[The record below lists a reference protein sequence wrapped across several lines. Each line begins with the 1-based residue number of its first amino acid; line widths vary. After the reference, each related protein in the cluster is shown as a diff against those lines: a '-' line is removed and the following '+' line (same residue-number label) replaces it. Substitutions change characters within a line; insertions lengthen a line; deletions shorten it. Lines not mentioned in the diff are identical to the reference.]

1 MPRYEMDP
9 AAVQAL
15 RARVKVELR
24 QRMRGLRRVLPA
36 DARAQRSAAIC
47 ARLVE
52 LPSFEQ
58 ARTIVGYAATH
69 KEADPAAAL
78 ERAEATGKRIGLPR
92 VGEHGTLELRHHQ
105 TGAPLFESGYEIDE
119 PAPTAETLA
128 DRDVDLI
135 IVPAL
140 AFDPRGHRI
149 GYGHGYYDR
158 LLPRLPHAFKVTIG
172 YDFQLVVEIPESA
185 SDIPTDCIITDLR
198 TLAVP

>member
-1 MPRYEMDP
+1 MPRREMDE
-9 AAVQAL
+9 AAEQAL

-36 DARAQRSAAIC
+36 DARGVRSAAIC

-52 LPSFEQ
+52 LPSFER
-58 ARTIVGYAATH
+58 ASTIIGYAATH

-78 ERAEATGKRIGLPR
+78 QRAEAAGKRIGLPR
-92 VGEHGTLELRHHQ
+92 VGEDGHLELRRHHS
-105 TGAPLFESGYEIDE
+105 GAPLVESGYDIDE
-119 PAPTAETLA
+119 PLPTAEMIA
-128 DRDVDLI
+128 DEEVDLI

-158 LLPRLPHAFKVTIG
+158 LLPRLPRAFKVTIG
-172 YDFQLVVEIPESA
+172 YDFQLVVETPESA
-185 SDIPTDCIITDLR
+185 TDIATDCIVTDARLL
-198 TLAVP
+198 TV

>member
-1 MPRYEMDP
+1 MPRHEMNP
-9 AAVQAL
+9 AAEQVL

-36 DARAQRSAAIC
+36 EARAKRSAAIC

-52 LPSFEQ
+52 LPDFER
-58 ARTIVGYAATH
+58 AGTIIGYAATH

-92 VGEHGTLELRHHQ
+92 IGEHGQLELRRHHS
-105 TGAPLFESGYEIDE
+105 GAPLIESGYEIDE
-119 PAPTAETLA
+119 PPATAETIA
-128 DRDVDLI
+128 DEDVDLI

-158 LLPRLPHAFKVTIG
+158 LLPRLTRAFKITIG

-185 SDIPTDCIITDLR
+185 TDIPTHGIVTDVR
-198 TLAVP
+198 TLAV

>member
-1 MPRYEMDP
+1 MDP
-9 AAVQAL
+9 AAEQAL

-36 DARAQRSAAIC
+36 EARAKRSAAIC

-52 LPSFEQ
+52 LPSFER
-58 ARTIVGYAATH
+58 ALTIIGYAATH
-69 KEADPAAAL
+69 KEADPGAAL

-92 VGEHGTLELRHHQ
+92 IGEHGALELRRHHR
-105 TGAPLFESGYEIDE
+105 GAPLFESGYEIDE
-119 PAPTAETLA
+119 PAATAELIA
-128 DRDVDLI
+128 DDEVDLI

-158 LLPRLPHAFKVTIG
+158 LLPRLPRAFKVTIG
-172 YDFQLVVEIPESA
+172 YDFQLVVETPESP
-185 SDIPTDCIITDLR
+185 SDVPTNCIVTDVR
-198 TLAVP
+198 MLAVP